1 MLSERTEQAMN
12 RQMMMEMQS
21 AYTYLA
27 MSARCE
33 TLALPGFAAW
43 FRAQSG
49 EEWLHAMKFYDWIVD
64 HDSPAKLEAIQAPQA
79 GFDSPVQAFETALEH
94 EQAVTRSINDVYATA
109 GEERDFASQSFL
121 NWFVTEQVEEE
132 KTVKD
137 ILDWLR
143 RIGDSGYGLFLMD
156 RELAQNLPPGASG
169 VAADPAEAG
178 A

>member
-1 MLSERTEQAMN
+1 MLSQRTEQAMN
-12 RQMMMEMQS
+12 RQMMMEMES

-33 TLALPGFAAW
+33 SLALPGFAAW

-49 EEWLHAMKFYDWIVD
+49 EEWMHAMKFYDWILD
-64 HDSPAKLEAIQAPQA
+64 HDATATLDALPAPRADFASPLEA
-79 GFDSPVQAFETALEH
+79 FEATLEQ
-94 EQAVTRSINDVYATA
+94 EQAVTRSINELYAIS

-143 RIGDSGYGLFLMD
+143 RIGDSGYGLYLMD
-156 RELAQNLPPGASG
+156 RELAQNLPPGSSS
-169 VAADPAEAG
+169 VQTEPTAAG
-178 A
+178 

>member
-1 MLSERTEQAMN
+1 MN
-12 RQMMMEMQS
+12 RQMMMEMES

-33 TLALPGFAAW
+33 SLALPGFAAW

-49 EEWLHAMKFYDWIVD
+49 EEWMHAMKFYDWILD
-64 HDSPAKLEAIQAPQA
+64 QDATATLEALPAPKTD
-79 GFDSPVQAFETALEH
+79 FDSPLQAFEAALEQ
-94 EQAVTRSINDVYATA
+94 EQAVTRSINDIYGLS
-109 GEERDFASQSFL
+109 GEEKDFASQSFL

-143 RIGDSGYGLFLMD
+143 RIGDSGYGLYLMD
-156 RELAQNLPPGASG
+156 RELAQNLPPGSTATE
-169 VAADPAEAG
+169 AEPTGAG
-178 A
+178 

>member
-1 MLSERTEQAMN
+1 MLSQRTEQAMN
-12 RQMMMEMQS
+12 RQMMMEMES

-33 TLALPGFAAW
+33 NLALPGFAAW

-49 EEWLHAMKFYDWIVD
+49 EEWMHAMKFYDWILD
-64 HDSPAKLEAIQAPQA
+64 HDATATLDALPAPRADFASPLEA
-79 GFDSPVQAFETALEH
+79 FEATLEQ
-94 EQAVTRSINDVYATA
+94 EQAVTRSINELYAIS

-143 RIGDSGYGLFLMD
+143 RIGDSGYGLYLMD
-156 RELAQNLPPGASG
+156 RELAQNLPPGSSS
-169 VAADPAEAG
+169 VQTEPTAAG
-178 A
+178 